1 MTRPYWEICS
11 EFRKDVLKITQEDL
25 ARELDY
31 SQENISAFENGRNAN
46 SIIFIWYI
54 KNGLFNYYS
63 INDLS
68 VV

>member
-25 ARELDY
+25 AKELDY